1 MQCSTTQKFAVGQS
15 SYLLQELDEVY
26 ELLSNKEKDLQ
37 LSATIGQRLL
47 SENQALNEKY
57 QQTLRQQEL
66 DVDDLEQEAHRLR
79 TELKAEFGNKV
90 LQLAS

>member
-1 MQCSTTQKFAVGQS
+1 M
-15 SYLLQELDEVY
+15 Y